1 MITDYF
7 CQNQSSVIN
16 FTTDDVISKF
26 ELFSK
31 NMMNNIYIT
40 ESMRKY
46 WMHILDEY
54 LDEEDTP
61 YSDGFNFW
69 IECLYQYFNELP
81 LVEDVEIYY
90 IVWKS

>member
-1 MITDYF
+1 
-7 CQNQSSVIN
+7 
-16 FTTDDVISKF
+16 
-26 ELFSK
+26 
-31 NMMNNIYIT
+31 
-40 ESMRKY
+40 
-46 WMHILDEY
+46 MHILDEY

-81 LVEDVEIYY
+81 LVEDVESYY